1 MIRPKS
7 IYFGE
12 STQLMNSLYLW
23 QCLNACILSIHMD
36 VMDDGYDA
44 CIDHA
49 FFLRANR
56 RDLVKLETM
65 GMYCWWVGKSE
76 LMAMVSALI
85 F

>member
-1 MIRPKS
+1 MIDMMLVLIK
-7 IYFGE
+7 
-12 STQLMNSLYLW
+12 
-23 QCLNACILSIHMD
+23 H
-36 VMDDGYDA
+36 
-44 CIDHA
+44 

-65 GMYCWWVGKSE
+65 RMYCWWVGKSE

>member
-12 STQLMNSLYLW
+12 STQLMDSLYLW
-23 QCLNACILSIHMD
+23 QFLNACILSIHMD

-49 FFLRANR
+49 FFS
-56 RDLVKLETM
+56 
-65 GMYCWWVGKSE
+65 KSE
-76 LMAMVSALI
+76 QTRFGKVRNNANVLLVGW
-85 F
+85 

>member
-1 MIRPKS
+1 
-7 IYFGE
+7 
-12 STQLMNSLYLW
+12 
-23 QCLNACILSIHMD
+23 MD

-49 FFLRANR
+49 FFSKSEQTRFGKVRNNR
-56 RDLVKLETM
+56 
-65 GMYCWWVGKSE
+65 MYCWWVGKSE

>member
-1 MIRPKS
+1 MTNMGS
-7 IYFGE
+7 V
-12 STQLMNSLYLW
+12 QLMDSQYLW
-23 QCLNACILSIHMD
+23 QCLKACTLSIHMD

-49 FFLRANR
+49 FFKSQQAKHLQKQ
-56 RDLVKLETM
+56 DLVKLETM
-65 GMYCWWVGKSE
+65 RMYCWWVGKSE

>member
-1 MIRPKS
+1 MIRPES

-44 CIDHA
+44 CIEERTDET
-49 FFLRANR
+49 FIEVGFGKVRNNVNVL
-56 RDLVKLETM
+56 LV
-65 GMYCWWVGKSE
+65 GW
-76 LMAMVSALI
+76 
-85 F
+85 